1 MKRNKAIMS
10 VIMSLL
16 LVITIF
22 CGCND
27 FDIEK
32 STKPIETT
40 TVEQITEPEVTISAD
55 VKTEAKKTKDEVEN
69 GEDVGTDET
78 IIAKPI
84 EENTVVDE
92 SLIEQDAV
100 IEQEDISYD
109 GTNTGKGTVLLG
121 TCTGL
126 TYYNQADSRWA
137 KKTYTSS
144 KNKTQT
150 IKSSGCGPTSAAMI
164 VSSSKGA
171 ILPTTMAKLFV
182 DNGYRTKSNGTAWSV
197 WSFVADYF
205 NFNEYA
211 TTSNIDKALNYL
223 KKDKN
228 KDGVSDYFIVASCN
242 YGLFTTSGH
251 YIVLVGYNGGTISVY
266 DPYSYV
272 GKFNTPSRSAAGAK
286 LSGNTVFVSEKN
298 FRKYG
303 NTVNYWVFSNDYKKK
318 KSKAKKN
325 VTKYVTTKSQ
335 SLNVRAKA
343 DKSSKVLTRLK
354 KGTKVTV
361 SKVSGSWSYI
371 TAPAKGWV
379 STAYL
384 SSTKVVADKPKK
396 VIYKTTVGKHYRLK
410 GKTYLYKNKKLTGI
424 KFEYLPKTEIIIQK
438 HIGASVDKVKVVK
451 TGRVAYAK
459 INSYK

>member
-16 LVITIF
+16 LIITIF
-22 CGCND
+22 CGCNNSN
-27 FDIEK
+27 IENT
-32 STKPIETT
+32 TKPTETT
-40 TVEQITEPEVTISAD
+40 TVEQTTEPEVTISAD
-55 VKTEAKKTKDEVEN
+55 VKKEAEKTKDEVEN
-69 GEDVGTDET
+69 GEDIGTDKP
-78 IIAKPI
+78 IIAKPKD
-84 EENTVVDE
+84 ESTVVDE

-100 IEQEDISYD
+100 VEQENISYD
-109 GTNTGKGTVLLG
+109 GTNTGKGKALLG
-121 TCTGL
+121 ACTGL

-137 KKTYTSS
+137 KAPYTSS

-150 IKSSGCGPTSAAMI
+150 IKSSGCGPTSAAMV

-171 ILPTTMAKLFV
+171 ILPATMAKLFV
-182 DNGYRTKSNGTAWSV
+182 DNGYRTKSNGTAWSA

-205 NFNEYA
+205 NFKKYA

-251 YIVLVGYNGGTISVY
+251 YIVLVGYNSGSISVY

-272 GKFNTPSRSAAGAK
+272 GKFNTPSRKAAGAK

-298 FRKYG
+298 FKKYG

-325 VTKYVTTKSQ
+325 VTKYVATQSQ

-343 DKSSKVLTRLK
+343 NKSSKVLTQLK

-361 SKVSGSWSYI
+361 TKVSGSWSYI
-371 TAPAKGWV
+371 TAPTKGWV

-396 VIYKTTVGKHYRLK
+396 VTYKTTVGKHYRLK

-424 KFEYLPKTEIIIQK
+424 KFEYLPKTEIIVQK
-438 HIGASVDKVKVVK
+438 HISATVDKVKVVK

-459 INSYK
+459 VNSYK

>member
-16 LVITIF
+16 LIISIF

-27 FDIEK
+27 FDI
-32 STKPIETT
+32 SNTTKPSETT
-40 TVEQITEPEVTISAD
+40 TQTTAPEVTLSD
-55 VKTEAKKTKDEVEN
+55 EVKAEAEKTKEEVKS
-69 GEDVGTDET
+69 GEDIGTDEP
-78 IIAKPI
+78 IIAKPKD
-84 EENTVVDE
+84 ESTVVDE
-92 SLIEQDAV
+92 SLLEQDAV
-100 IEQEDISYD
+100 VEQENISYD
-109 GTNTGKGTVLLG
+109 GTNTGKGTAILG
-121 TCTGL
+121 ACTGL

-137 KKTYTSS
+137 NTPYTSS
-144 KNKTQT
+144 NNKTQT
-150 IKSSGCGPTSAAMI
+150 IKSSGCGPTSAAMV

-182 DNGYRTKSNGTAWSV
+182 DNGYRTKSNGTAWSA

-205 NFNEYA
+205 NFKEYA
-211 TTSNIDKALNYL
+211 ITSNIDKALSYL
-223 KKDKN
+223 KTDKN
-228 KDGVSDYFIVASCN
+228 KDGVPDYFIVASCN

-272 GKFNTPSRSAAGAK
+272 GKFDTPSRKAAGAK
-286 LSGNTVFVSEKN
+286 LSGNTVFVSEQN
-298 FRKYG
+298 FKKYG
-303 NTVNYWVFSNDYKKK
+303 NTVNYWIFSNDYVKKNNTAK
-318 KSKAKKN
+318 KS
-325 VTKYVTTKSQ
+325 VTKYVATQSQ

-343 DKSSKVLTRLK
+343 DKSSKVLTQLK

-361 SKVSGSWSYI
+361 TKVSGSWSYI
-371 TAPAKGWV
+371 FSPAKGWV

-384 SSTKVVADKPKK
+384 SNTKVVADKPKK
-396 VIYKTTVGKHYRLK
+396 VTYKTTVGKHYRLK

-424 KFEYLPKTEIIIQK
+424 KFEYLPKTEIIVQK
-438 HIGASVDKVKVVK
+438 HISATVDKVKVVK

>member
-1 MKRNKAIMS
+1 MKRNKSIMS

-16 LVITIF
+16 LIITIF

-32 STKPIETT
+32 TTKPTETT
-40 TVEQITEPEVTISAD
+40 TKVQTTEPEVTISAD
-55 VKTEAKKTKDEVEN
+55 VKTEAEKTKDEVEN
-69 GEDVGTDET
+69 GEDVGTDEL
-78 IIAKPI
+78 IIAKPKD
-84 EENTVVDE
+84 ESTVVDE

-100 IEQEDISYD
+100 IEQENISYD
-109 GTNTGKGTVLLG
+109 GTNTGKGKVLLG

-137 KKTYTSS
+137 NTPYTSS

-150 IKSSGCGPTSAAMI
+150 IKSSGCGPTSAAMV

-171 ILPTTMAKLFV
+171 ILPATMAKLFV
-182 DNGYRTKSNGTAWSV
+182 DNGYRTKSNGTAWSA

-211 TTSNIDKALNYL
+211 TTSNVDKALNYL

-228 KDGVSDYFIVASCN
+228 KDGVSDYFIVTSCN

-266 DPYSYV
+266 DPYSYI
-272 GKFNTPSRSAAGAK
+272 GKFDTPSRKVAGAK
-286 LSGNTVFVSEKN
+286 LSGNTVFVSKKD
-298 FRKYG
+298 FKKYG
-303 NTVNYWVFSNDYKKK
+303 NTVNYWIFSNDYVKKTTKTK
-318 KSKAKKN
+318 KS
-325 VTKYVTTKSQ
+325 VTKYVATKSQ

-361 SKVSGSWSYI
+361 TKVSGSWSYI
-371 TAPAKGWV
+371 SSPAKGWV
-379 STAYL
+379 SSAYL
-384 SSTKVVADKPKK
+384 STTKVVADKPKK
-396 VIYKTTVGKHYRLK
+396 VTYKTTVGKHYRLK

-424 KFEYLPKTEIIIQK
+424 KFEYLPKTEIIVQK
-438 HIGASVDKVKVVK
+438 HISASVDMVKVVK
-451 TGRVAYAK
+451 TGRVAY
-459 INSYK
+459 INSSNIK

>member
-16 LVITIF
+16 LIITIF
-22 CGCND
+22 FGCNNSN
-27 FDIEK
+27 IE
-32 STKPIETT
+32 STTKLTETT
-40 TVEQITEPEVTISAD
+40 TVEQTTEPEVTLSND
-55 VKTEAKKTKDEVEN
+55 VKAEAEKTKDEVE
-69 GEDVGTDET
+69 GGVDVGTDEP
-78 IIAKPI
+78 IIAKPKD
-84 EENTVVDE
+84 ESTVVDE

-100 IEQEDISYD
+100 VEQEDISYD
-109 GTNTGKGTVLLG
+109 GTNTGKGKALLG
-121 TCTGL
+121 ACTGL

-137 KKTYTSS
+137 KTPYTSS

-150 IKSSGCGPTSAAMI
+150 IKSSGCGPTSAAMV

-171 ILPTTMAKLFV
+171 ILPATMAKLFV
-182 DNGYRTKSNGTAWSV
+182 DNGYRTKSNGTAWSA

-211 TTSNIDKALNYL
+211 TTSNVDKALNYL

-228 KDGVSDYFIVASCN
+228 KDGVSDYFIVTSCN

-266 DPYSYV
+266 DPYSYI
-272 GKFNTPSRSAAGAK
+272 GKFDTPSRKVAGAK
-286 LSGNTVFVSEKN
+286 LSGNTVFVSKKN
-298 FRKYG
+298 FKKYG
-303 NTVNYWVFSNDYKKK
+303 NTVNYWVFSNDYVKNTTKTK
-318 KSKAKKN
+318 KSVK
-325 VTKYVTTKSQ
+325 KYVATKSQ

-343 DKSSKVLTRLK
+343 DKSSKVLTQLK

-361 SKVSGSWSYI
+361 TKVSGSWSYI

-384 SSTKVVADKPKK
+384 SNTKVVADKPKK
-396 VIYKTTVGKHYRLK
+396 VSYKTTVGKHYRLK

-424 KFEYLPKTEIIIQK
+424 KFEYLPKTEIIVQK
-438 HIGASVDKVKVVK
+438 HISASVDMVKVVK
-451 TGRVAYAK
+451 TGRVAY
-459 INSYK
+459 INSSNIK